1 MIQDDAS
8 SWFASQ
14 QQPIQ
19 DFEVPPAPDAGPLD
33 AVPPADPDRPYADAP
48 TVTDEDLRN
57 LTNMRLA
64 QQPTAELIVGVMDV
78 LMPLVLVML
87 IKGTDK
93 DDIRLEPDER
103 ETLVTAWAGW
113 LGDKNI
119 QASPGVVLL
128 IAIVTVYGGKT
139 VAAVADRKRKDE
151 IASLRAQL
159 EQQQAANARLEQ
171 QLAVARK
178 KGEQA

>member
-19 DFEVPPAPDAGPLD
+19 DFEAPPAPEAELPN
-33 AVPPADPDRPYADAP
+33 AEPAYDPDRPFGDAP
-48 TVTDEDLRN
+48 TVTDDDLRN
-57 LTNMRLA
+57 VTNMRLA

-78 LMPLVLVML
+78 ILPLALVLL

-128 IAIVTVYGGKT
+128 IAIVTVYGGKI

-159 EQQQAANARLEQ
+159 EEQQAANAQLQQ